1 MAPYLMSPRTEM
13 SSMKNQ
19 TSQYPAQS
27 FCFEFMADEATDA
40 ATIKCAAKVM
50 MVRKTGKQ
58 NGVQA
63 RIQAIVVRAVYTH
76 CKAHW
81 LNHANIHASDS
92 MHAKNMMATALT
104 IASAI
109 DYSAKRLLRF
119 YENLETDAMGT

>member
-1 MAPYLMSPRTEM
+1 MSLSKPCWSCM
-13 SSMKNQ
+13 
-19 TSQYPAQS
+19 
-27 FCFEFMADEATDA
+27 
-40 ATIKCAAKVM
+40 ATINRTGMLRGRDGTQVADLTSAWSITKCAAKVM

-63 RIQAIVVRAVYTH
+63 RIQAIVMRAVYTH

-109 DYSAKRLLRF
+109 DYFAKRLLRF